1 MFILTSFE
9 MDAENNFVEIFSI
22 FCMYNIN
29 ISSLNIVSILKHLKI
44 NIVGWRDG
52 TAVQSIDS
60 LSRGP

>member
-1 MFILTSFE
+1 

-52 TAVQSIDS
+52 TAVQNIDS